1 MTPPGKM
8 REVKQNIDA
17 FGQHLFQVFG
27 DAESDAFAYTV
38 GNAEQ
43 GLPEL
48 LVIGNFPAHIIG
60 LLLNDLG
67 AKMREDGRPL
77 PLGLVDI
84 GWSVPVKIRMSGPAA
99 RDRVTIQASQYF
111 GHDTYGVLQVML
123 CDPKNRYPG
132 EDGCDPRYDVERP

>member
-17 FGQHLFQVFG
+17 YGQHLFQIFG
-27 DAESDAFAYTV
+27 DAVSDAFAYTV

-48 LVIGNFPAHIIG
+48 LLIGNFPAHIIAP
-60 LLLNDLG
+60 LLNELG

-77 PLGLVDI
+77 PIGLVDI
-84 GWSVPVKIRMSGPAA
+84 GWSVPVKIRMAGPAA
-99 RDRVTIQASQYF
+99 RERFTIQASQYL

-123 CDPKNRYPG
+123 CDEKHKYPG
-132 EDGCDPRYDVERP
+132 EEGCDPRYDVERP